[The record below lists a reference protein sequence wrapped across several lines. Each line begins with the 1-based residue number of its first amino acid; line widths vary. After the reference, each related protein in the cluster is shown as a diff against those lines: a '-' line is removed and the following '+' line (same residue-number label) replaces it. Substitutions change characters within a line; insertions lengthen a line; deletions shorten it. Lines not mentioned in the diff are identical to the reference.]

1 MHTTVVRSSKEK
13 HILRG
18 RWQLNKSLPQA
29 FRTPHP
35 QLSSKTA
42 SLPGVKH
49 CQYKRWNCS
58 QDLLDQ
64 WVGAT
69 DPKSLAKG
77 IKRLYEW
84 LHSLTTDLAYNTYTL
99 FNSKQSNGN
108 VAHISL
114 CVPSWRLTL
123 SFSQLQGDACFNVE
137 VLKHVSFQFRNI
149 VMFCVCL
156 LCIRCT
162 GFVGEW
168 EGEGYCNVKPYVE
181 HDFGC
186 CLKNW
191 NAKGFDILMDEQ
203 KIWYMRKVQDLWT
216 NRRK

>member
-84 LHSLTTDLAYNTYTL
+84 LHSLTQLIWHITRTRFLTPNKVMAMWHTFHCASRLGDSLWVSPSCRVMPVSMWRYWNMFPFNLETL
-99 FNSKQSNGN
+99 
-108 VAHISL
+108 
-114 CVPSWRLTL
+114 W
-123 SFSQLQGDACFNVE
+123 CFVY
-137 VLKHVSFQFRNI
+137 VS
-149 VMFCVCL
+149 
-156 LCIRCT
+156 
-162 GFVGEW
+162 
-168 EGEGYCNVKPYVE
+168 Y
-181 HDFGC
+181 
-186 CLKNW
+186 
-191 NAKGFDILMDEQ
+191 A
-203 KIWYMRKVQDLWT
+203 
-216 NRRK
+216 